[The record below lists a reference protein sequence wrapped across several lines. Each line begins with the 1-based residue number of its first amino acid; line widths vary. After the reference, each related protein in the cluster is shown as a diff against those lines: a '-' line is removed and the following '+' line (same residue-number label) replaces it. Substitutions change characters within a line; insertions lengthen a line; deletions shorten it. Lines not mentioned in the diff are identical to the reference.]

1 MADNPTLYNIGLDPD
16 SVQRVISWAIAHV
29 PDWSDD
35 SDPFPAGLS
44 TGDITFIGAKMA
56 RTHEQ
61 AVEDLL
67 DIDGKANANGGTT
80 VARLAYVRTAALDGV
95 AIAFVVS
102 AASYV
107 GVLPVELERKLKFG

>member
-16 SVQRVISWAIAHV
+16 SVTRIVIWAQSNV
-29 PDWSDD
+29 PDWTDEN
-35 SDPFPAGLS
+35 DPFPAALA

-56 RTHEQ
+56 RTREQ